1 MMELGATICL
11 PRSPKCGECPVAHWC
26 EARKLGIAEILPD
39 ARKKRAAIKVTL
51 AAAVLL
57 DPSGRTLLVRRPGD
71 DGALFSRM
79 WQFPAIET
87 PADASSNLAQHLKE
101 IFKVKVTAGQMIR
114 LTTARHTVTFRE
126 IRLEPFLIRVERL
139 PKIGGARTPFLG
151 RFGKLAVSSATRK
164 IAGSAIAHSQNPA
177 PIGTQRSS

>member
-1 MMELGATICL
+1 
-11 PRSPKCGECPVAHWC
+11 
-26 EARKLGIAEILPD
+26 LGIAEILPD
-39 ARKKRAAIKVTL
+39 ARKKRAPIKVTL

-87 PADASSNLAQHLKE
+87 PADASLNLAQHLQE

-139 PKIGGARTPFLG
+139 PKVAGARTPFLG
-151 RFGKLAVSSATRK
+151 RFGKLAISSATRK
-164 IAGSAIAHSQNPA
+164 IAGSAITHSQIPA
-177 PIGTQRSS
+177 PIGPRRSS